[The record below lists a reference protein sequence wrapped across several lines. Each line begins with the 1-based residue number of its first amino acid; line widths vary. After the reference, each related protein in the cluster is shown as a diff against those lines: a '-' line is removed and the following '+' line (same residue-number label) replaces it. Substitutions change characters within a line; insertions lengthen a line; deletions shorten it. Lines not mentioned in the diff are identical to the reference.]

1 MRPTLAERQNE
12 ERKEGEREGEKNPE
26 RTKERN
32 EERQSPPMEQP
43 IQKKGAI
50 MTPPANWYE
59 LSRHQQC
66 RQLAPLSVSLQNPI
80 FPLLLFLAQ

>member
-1 MRPTLAERQNE
+1 M
-12 ERKEGEREGEKNPE
+12 KEGKKEKEREKKNPE

-32 EERQSPPMEQP
+32 EERQSSPMEQP
-43 IQKKGAI
+43 IRKKGAI